1 VSRYA
6 ISRRFNPSVRVVD
19 GREKRHHHL
28 RFAGQEI
35 GWPQTFA
42 CVDAIVN
49 SAVSDIRILTNEGG
63 IVSTNRFGA
72 VVLSHSHEVGDLP
85 EFLVAEKQSAS
96 EVNTK

>member
-1 VSRYA
+1 MKVQSARKGCRW
-6 ISRRFNPSVRVVD
+6 S
-19 GREKRHHHL
+19 REKTPSPAVR
-28 RFAGQEI
+28 GSGI

-42 CVDAIVN
+42 CVDAIAN
-49 SAVSDIRILTNEGG
+49 SAVSDIRIVTNEGG

-85 EFLVAEKQSAS
+85 EFLVAEKQSES